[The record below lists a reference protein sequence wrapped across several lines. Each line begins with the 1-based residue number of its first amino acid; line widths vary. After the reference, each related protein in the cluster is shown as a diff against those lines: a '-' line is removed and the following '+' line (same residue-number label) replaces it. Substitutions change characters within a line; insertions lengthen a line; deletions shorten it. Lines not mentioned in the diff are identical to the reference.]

1 MKIIHNP
8 QIFDSFAEKYDIFSI
23 FPVSMKPHMNL
34 KMYDKNEF
42 IFLQG
47 YLLDGFYFHLE
58 GNIKILHMLDDGD
71 EVILRFSGGPRIYGG
86 AEFFLGYPVSASLKT
101 EETSYCFYL
110 PFHKCRDTLRRDPD
124 FLFYLGKNYAEVMHV
139 SNHNWSINQ
148 LSPHKSRVA
157 SYILTLD
164 SQEEILKDLKDI
176 PLFLGIGYRHFLRI
190 LSSFVEEGMLEKTEQ
205 GYRAADFSRLK
216 KLAKDR
222 YLI

>member
-1 MKIIHNP
+1 MAARRTWGWEKSPNP
-8 QIFDSFAEKYDIFSI
+8 L
-23 FPVSMKPHMNL
+23 KPSVNSPAL
-34 KMYDKNEF
+34 IRPE
-42 IFLQG
+42 ISAV
-47 YLLDGFYFHLE
+47 
-58 GNIKILHMLDDGD
+58 
-71 EVILRFSGGPRIYGG
+71 VISTPTG
-86 AEFFLGYPVSASLKT
+86 
-101 EETSYCFYL
+101 
-110 PFHKCRDTLRRDPD
+110 
-124 FLFYLGKNYAEVMHV
+124 
-139 SNHNWSINQ
+139 SINQ